1 MNCPKCSVEMIWGS
15 DIDVELDDSD
25 DRICY
30 VSHWTCPTPDCHT
43 EVEIYYYDKPI

>member
-1 MNCPKCSVEMIWGS
+1 MNCPKCNVEMRWGS

-30 VSHWTCPTPDCHT
+30 VSHMTCPTPDCHT
-43 EVEIYYYDKPI
+43 EVEIYYYDKPL